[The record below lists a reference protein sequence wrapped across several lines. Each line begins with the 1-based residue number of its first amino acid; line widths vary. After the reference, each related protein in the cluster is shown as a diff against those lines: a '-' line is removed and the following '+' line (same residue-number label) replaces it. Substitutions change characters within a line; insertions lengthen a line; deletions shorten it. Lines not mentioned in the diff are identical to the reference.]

1 MNNSVSLRTKIK
13 AANQPEPSHRASP
26 PLPPAC
32 HAPRRRVPPRARP
45 VRAVLHSVEKQ
56 PVSESKKKTA
66 TQSSVAPHIPS
77 IKSKQLTTA
86 HAHNFSSG
94 KSHSQILGPLLRPKI
109 KIISNTFLVVEYSCN
124 NIW

>member
-56 PVSESKKKTA
+56 PVSESKKKLLHSQVWHRISH
-66 TQSSVAPHIPS
+66 QSRVNNF
-77 IKSKQLTTA
+77 TTA

-94 KSHSQILGPLLRPKI
+94 KSHSQILGPLLGPKI
-109 KIISNTFLVVEYSCN
+109 KIISNIFLVVEYSCN

>member
-1 MNNSVSLRTKIK
+1 MNNSVSLLTKIK
-13 AANQPEPSHRASP
+13 AANLASP